1 MNTIASL
8 RCLMIFDRVNY
19 GSLLHSSA
27 PAIYVV
33 PLTMQALPPVYVL
46 LFILGNS

>member
-1 MNTIASL
+1 
-8 RCLMIFDRVNY
+8 MIFDRVNY